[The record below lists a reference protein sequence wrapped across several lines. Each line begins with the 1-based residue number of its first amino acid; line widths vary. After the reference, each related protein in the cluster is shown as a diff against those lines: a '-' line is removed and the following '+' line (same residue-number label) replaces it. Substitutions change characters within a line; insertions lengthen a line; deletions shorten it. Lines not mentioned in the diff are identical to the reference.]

1 MKIYRVKETS
11 PYITLSYEELITKD
25 PEMSGDILMIY
36 QHDNAVIIG
45 KNQNAYEEI
54 KRDYVEANKIE
65 LARRI
70 SGGGAVYH
78 DLGNIN
84 FSFITDYD
92 KKGGYERFLK
102 PIIDFLNSL
111 GLNAVFHGRNDL
123 LCNGAKISGNAQFI
137 HKNRIVSHGTLLFD
151 VDLSKLSNALNPSKL
166 KIQSKG
172 IQSIRQ
178 RVTNIAK
185 ELNYSMKVDEF
196 IDRLIKFFV
205 ENYEASYEEIP
216 TQKYTK
222 QLKELSDIRK
232 SHEWIYGKNPN
243 FMAEN
248 VDKFVGGI
256 IKVKYTVENDKFK
269 DFAFEG
275 DFLSK
280 KNVEE
285 VSELIIGKNYDREE
299 FLDFLNKLND
309 SNNFEEYFG
318 SLKPEEIANLVFGK

>member
-111 GLNAVFHGRNDL
+111 GLNAVFHG
-123 LCNGAKISGNAQFI
+123 
-137 HKNRIVSHGTLLFD
+137 
-151 VDLSKLSNALNPSKL
+151 
-166 KIQSKG
+166 
-172 IQSIRQ
+172 
-178 RVTNIAK
+178 
-185 ELNYSMKVDEF
+185 
-196 IDRLIKFFV
+196 
-205 ENYEASYEEIP
+205 
-216 TQKYTK
+216 
-222 QLKELSDIRK
+222 
-232 SHEWIYGKNPN
+232 
-243 FMAEN
+243 
-248 VDKFVGGI
+248 
-256 IKVKYTVENDKFK
+256 
-269 DFAFEG
+269 
-275 DFLSK
+275 
-280 KNVEE
+280 
-285 VSELIIGKNYDREE
+285 
-299 FLDFLNKLND
+299 
-309 SNNFEEYFG
+309 
-318 SLKPEEIANLVFGK
+318 